1 MDTDDIN
8 YKKLRKIQQ
17 LEKTSSSL
25 TKINNDFYFKLSDY
39 LKNLEKITKA
49 ENDPNRKKLFYDEIE
64 NTKKIALNIY
74 ELREKKLVQSA
85 LSKVRGGNPDIKNV
99 INLEKKLFETLSQQ
113 INNFRKN
120 ILEKQSNQVEDSKVL
135 RDKLNKNMRTDNKKT
150 IVRVLENIPEFIGTD
165 MKTYR
170 LRKNDVITVSNEMFA
185 PLDKRGVVKEI
196 K

>member
-99 INLEKKLFETLSQQ
+99 INLEKKLFETISQQ

-170 LRKNDVITVSNEMFA
+170 LRKNDVLTVSNEMFA